1 MKAAGLLK
9 SGSQGSVLCFIL
21 PKRMQFYS
29 SPSSIH
35 TPTILLSSRT
45 NRIPRNYTTRRG
57 PRSQQTRNFTGNSE
71 IKNRTNLER
80 WRNHAPDATKVPGI
94 GTAGGGWRGER
105 RQQRPGAGP
114 PGLRSE
120 YIQSRR
126 NFREAADKLRATE
139 EGRLR
144 KARKEAEEV
153 KDVRQGR
160 RTIS

>member
-1 MKAAGLLK
+1 VKAAGLLK

-94 GTAGGGWRGER
+94 GMRRVSRDNNGRGR
-105 RQQRPGAGP
+105 GRPAC
-114 PGLRSE
+114 
-120 YIQSRR
+120 
-126 NFREAADKLRATE
+126 AADIYSPVGISVKQRTNCAP
-139 EGRLR
+139 R
-144 KARKEAEEV
+144 KR
-153 KDVRQGR
+153 GG
-160 RTIS
+160 